1 MPQIKWK
8 SKTLL
13 AKIETAYGVDS
24 APTGAANAI
33 LALNV
38 TFSPME
44 GQDVVRNTER
54 PTLGADPTVPAGL
67 YAKLSFEVDLVGSG
81 TLGTAPAWGPLLR
94 ACAAA
99 QVITAGTKVEY
110 TPVTDNHESV
120 SIYFQI
126 DSTRHILLGA
136 KGNAIPALNAQ
147 GLPVIKFD
155 FTGLFATPT
164 EQTKPTV
171 DFTAWQAAA
180 IASKTNTPTF
190 TIGGIPFV
198 LRSFSFD
205 LGNAVEPRMLIGT
218 ESILITDKNE
228 SLDVSVEAVPVTT
241 YNPYTVAQAQ
251 TLQAIQLIH
260 GTVAARRVQLDIPN
274 AQQARL
280 TGLDTGNQNIVEWP
294 LKFTPLPG
302 AGNDQWKL
310 TLA

>member
-1 MPQIKWK
+1 MPIKWK

-13 AKIETAYGVDS
+13 AKIETTYGTDA
-24 APTGAANAI
+24 APTGAANAV

-54 PTLGADPTVPAGL
+54 PTLSADPTVPAAL

-110 TPVTDNHESV
+110 TPVSSNHESV

-126 DSTRHILLGA
+126 DTTRHILLGS
-136 KGNAIPALNAQ
+136 KGTAQITVNAQ

-164 EQTKPTV
+164 EQGVPTA
-171 DFTAWQAAA
+171 DFSTWQAAA
-180 IASKTNTPTF
+180 IASKVNTPTF
-190 TIGGIPFV
+190 TIGGVGFV
-198 LRSFSFD
+198 LRNFAFD
-205 LGNAVEPRMLIGT
+205 VGNAVEPRMLIGS

-228 SLDVSVEAVPVTT
+228 SLDASVEAVPVTT

-260 GTVAARRVQLDIPN
+260 GTVAAKRVKLDIPS

-280 TGLDTGNQNIVEWP
+280 SSLDTGNQNIVEWP
-294 LKFTPLPG
+294 LKFTPLPI
-302 AGNDQWKL
+302 AGDDQWKI

>member
-1 MPQIKWK
+1 MALKWK

-13 AKIETAYGVDS
+13 AKIETTYGTDAV
-24 APTGAANAI
+24 PTGAANAV
-33 LALNV
+33 LGLNV
-38 TFSPME
+38 SFSPME
-44 GQDVVRNTER
+44 GQDVVRNLER
-54 PTLGADPTVPAGL
+54 PTLGGNPSVPAAL
-67 YAKLSFEVDLVGSG
+67 FAKLSFEVELVGSG

-94 ACAAA
+94 ACAVA
-99 QVITAGTKVEY
+99 QVLTVGTKVEY

-126 DSTRHILLGA
+126 DTTRHILAGSR
-136 KGNAIPALNAQ
+136 GNAQFTVNAQ

-155 FTGLFATPT
+155 FWGLFLTPT

-171 DFTAWQAAA
+171 DFSAWQAPTV
-180 IASKTNTPTF
+180 ASQANTPTF
-190 TIGGIPFV
+190 TIGATPFV
-198 LRSFSFD
+198 LRNYNLD
-205 LGNAVEPRMLIGT
+205 LGNAVEPRMLIGS

-228 SLDVSVEAVPVTT
+228 SLTASVEAVPVTT

-251 TLQAIQLIH
+251 TLQAISLIH
-260 GTVAARRVQLDIPN
+260 RTVAAKRAKLDIPS

-294 LKFTPLPG
+294 LKFMPLPTV
-302 AGNDQWKL
+302 GNDQWKL

>member
-1 MPQIKWK
+1 MIKWK

-13 AKIETAYGVDS
+13 AKIETVYGTDS
-24 APTGAANAI
+24 VPTGAANAV

-38 TFSPME
+38 TFMPME

-54 PTLGADPTVPAGL
+54 PTLGADPSLPAAL
-67 YAKLSFEVDLVGSG
+67 HAKLSFEVDLVGSG
-81 TLGTAPAWGPLLR
+81 NLGTAPAWGPLLR
-94 ACAAA
+94 ACAVA
-99 QVITAGTKVEY
+99 QVVTVGTKVEY
-110 TPVTDNHESV
+110 NPVTDNHEAV

-126 DSTRHILLGA
+126 DSTRHILLGS
-136 KGNAIPALNAQ
+136 KGNAQLTVNAQ

-155 FTGLFATPT
+155 LIGLFATPT
-164 EQTKPTV
+164 EQAKPTV
-171 DFTAWQAAA
+171 DFSAWQAAA
-180 IASKTNTPTF
+180 IASKVNTPVF
-190 TIGGIPFV
+190 TIGAVPFV
-198 LRSFSFD
+198 MRNFGFG

-218 ESILITDKNE
+218 ETIQITDKAE
-228 SLDVSVEAVPVTT
+228 TLDVSVEAVPMTT
-241 YNPYTVAQAQ
+241 YNPYTIAQAQ

-260 GTVAARRVQLDIPN
+260 GTVPAKRVQLDVPS

-294 LKFTPLPG
+294 LKFTPLPV